1 MAGLILLG
9 RCEYKV
15 LNVWPSEELLEYC
28 VSPLYLFPLLRLKH
42 IHILSLCLKLWQ
54 VCQVANP
61 TSTFSPLSTFLERVS
76 NNFVDRV
83 FRGYHHLS
91 IPPLAICPILCK
103 FQPQHITDSYK
114 GNNLAQDLVCGPPGE
129 ATHMDSGLSI
139 TPATAGMQ
147 NCLQDIVA
155 GLGIDSWWTE
165 GGASELLFLSSEGCE
180 VDLNECGCFSHNIQA
195 VMWFQ
200 VKEAWWESCNA
211 HWGWFFR
218 HLQAS
223 CI

>member
-1 MAGLILLG
+1 MWVQGSQSMAISRITRIL
-9 RCEYKV
+9 R
-15 LNVWPSEELLEYC
+15 WSFIPISTLET
-28 VSPLYLFPLLRLKH
+28 
-42 IHILSLCLKLWQ
+42 LSLCLKLWQ

-76 NNFVDRV
+76 NNFVDQV

-91 IPPLAICPILCK
+91 IPPLAICPIICK

-114 GNNLAQDLVCGPPGE
+114 GNNLAQDLVCSPPGE
-129 ATHMDSGLSI
+129 ATHMDNRLSI
-139 TPATAGMQ
+139 IPATAGMQ
-147 NCLQDIVA
+147 NCLQDVVA
-155 GLGIDSWWTE
+155 GLGVDSWWTG
-165 GGASELLFLSSEGCE
+165 GGASELLLLSSEGCE
-180 VDLNECGCFSHNIQA
+180 GDINEWGCFSHNIQV

-200 VKEAWWESCNA
+200 LKEAWQESCNA
-211 HWGWFFR
+211 HWGRFFM